1 VGGYGEGWG
10 DAGRGI
16 SVREG
21 GTLYI
26 KYFSGEGDASLH
38 YADHGRKIGGWH
50 GVGPMLAD
58 GVGLDV
64 NEPVILK
71 ISGIGTPESVVTW
84 VNGRGT
90 SGLWSGITRPGP
102 YDLALHDRA
111 KWTSPPLVIV
121 EAPKRSS
128 FWARVFRLPPS
139 GPTTPGESIFSVP
152 DGGATAVLLGF
163 ALLCLTLARRMLA
176 RE

>member
-1 VGGYGEGWG
+1 MGGYGEGWG
-10 DAGRGI
+10 DAGTGL
-16 SVREG
+16 SVRQG
-21 GTLYI
+21 GTVYI
-26 KYFSGEGDASLH
+26 KYYSGKGDAALH

-50 GVGPMLAD
+50 ATGPMLAD

-71 ISGIGTPESVVTW
+71 ISGIGTSESVVTW
-84 VNGRGT
+84 VNGRRT

-111 KWTSPPLVIV
+111 KWTSPPLVIT

-128 FWARVFRLPPS
+128 FWARVLGLPPS
-139 GPTTPGESIFSVP
+139 GPTNPSDAIFSVP
-152 DGGATAVLLGF
+152 DSGATAALF
-163 ALLCLTLARRMLA
+163 ALALLSLAIARRMSA
-176 RE
+176 